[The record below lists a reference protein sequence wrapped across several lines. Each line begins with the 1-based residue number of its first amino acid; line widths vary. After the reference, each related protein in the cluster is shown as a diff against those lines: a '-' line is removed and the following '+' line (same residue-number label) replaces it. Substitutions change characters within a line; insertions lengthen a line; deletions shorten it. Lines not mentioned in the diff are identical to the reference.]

1 MHSKL
6 GQTSV
11 KIAADFLAAMARP
24 RTASEKTSNQFGIPA
39 IMVISISKV
48 HVIISSILAD
58 HSGVSVS
65 EIEGSASWGA
75 PQDGHGGIAQA
86 EVD

>member
-6 GQTSV
+6 GQISRNV
-11 KIAADFLAAMARP
+11 AADFLAAMARP

-48 HVIISSILAD
+48 PVITSSIRAD
-58 HSGVSVS
+58 HSG
-65 EIEGSASWGA
+65 
-75 PQDGHGGIAQA
+75 
-86 EVD
+86 